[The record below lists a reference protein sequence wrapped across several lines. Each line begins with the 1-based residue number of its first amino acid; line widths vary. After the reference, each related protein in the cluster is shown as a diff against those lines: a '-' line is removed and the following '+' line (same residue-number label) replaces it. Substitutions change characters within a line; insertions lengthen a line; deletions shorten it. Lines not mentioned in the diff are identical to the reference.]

1 MILLCALYASWLSS
15 ERRKERKDMSTNE
28 DEEKQRLEDLST
40 ATLQTEIDVRLDVL
54 SSRAAVQEYTE
65 RQYYEV
71 RMRLQE
77 AIAFLEEVPIP
88 LEWREKKNQLLT
100 ELKKDV

>member
-1 MILLCALYASWLSS
+1 MRKNDEEEKKHLEDRSTAMLYA
-15 ERRKERKDMSTNE
+15 
-28 DEEKQRLEDLST
+28 
-40 ATLQTEIDVRLDVL
+40 EIDVRLGIL
-54 SSRAAVQEYTE
+54 NNRATVQEYTE

-88 LEWREKKNQLLT
+88 LEWTERKNQLLA
-100 ELKKDV
+100 ELKKEV

>member
-1 MILLCALYASWLSS
+1 M
-15 ERRKERKDMSTNE
+15 DE
-28 DEEKQRLEDLST
+28 DEEKKRLEDLST

-54 SSRAAVQEYTE
+54 NNRAAAQEYTE

-88 LEWREKKNQLLT
+88 SEWTERRNELLAT
-100 ELKKDV
+100 LKRKLD